1 MNKEKNKIMPNQ
13 NVVYVFSVGGIRALI
28 NTNGIIDSNKVIP
41 ITTKK
46 KIEKILKPGLENIL
60 DGWVVDGEF
69 KNDTFYVK
77 CIIDDNGK
85 ILDIYD
91 TIDWVNIMGFTPSFH
106 NKKIKFKDIEGRKGL
121 RPECSFYGYDYESM
135 TKNIHSKSWRKR
147 VSEEME
153 NANNK

>member
-60 DGWVVDGEF
+60 DGWVIDGEF

-77 CIIDDNGK
+77 CIRDDNGK

-91 TIDWVNIMGFTPSFH
+91 TIDWVNIMGFTP
-106 NKKIKFKDIEGRKGL
+106 
-121 RPECSFYGYDYESM
+121 
-135 TKNIHSKSWRKR
+135 
-147 VSEEME
+147 
-153 NANNK
+153 